1 MCIQVTRLHMGGG
14 REGTAIYIFFGRWGF
29 MRIE

>member
-1 MCIQVTRLHMGGG
+1 VYTSYKVAYG
-14 REGTAIYIFFGRWGF
+14 RREGGTAIYIFFGRWGF